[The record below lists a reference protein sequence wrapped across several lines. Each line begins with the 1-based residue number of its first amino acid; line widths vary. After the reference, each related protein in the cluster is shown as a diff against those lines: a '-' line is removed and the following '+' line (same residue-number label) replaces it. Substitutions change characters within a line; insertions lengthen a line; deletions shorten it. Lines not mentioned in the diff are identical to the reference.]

1 MKEEDGCGYFH
12 SFTCGKLERCPNKCQ
27 RKEAFDDFYE
37 VAEASSLPIT
47 KNMETKE

>member
-12 SFTCGKLERCPNKCQ
+12 PFTCGKLERCPKKCQ

-37 VAEASSLPIT
+37 VAEAGSLPIT